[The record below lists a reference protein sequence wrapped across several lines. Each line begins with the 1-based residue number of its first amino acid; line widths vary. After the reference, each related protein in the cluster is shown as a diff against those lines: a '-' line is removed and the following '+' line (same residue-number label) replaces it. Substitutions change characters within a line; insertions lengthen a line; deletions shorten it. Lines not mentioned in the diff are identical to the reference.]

1 MTKNDT
7 TNNSKFTK
15 ILSLNLWGV
24 LFFLIYLQYFKYVL
38 KYILFIG
45 KSTFLMKLIEH
56 RKFLFTTHFARVM
69 YCVPAHNAH
78 LHEEF
83 FNKLKEMCPEI
94 ELILGLPKPN
104 QINSDTLPKLLLI
117 DDLVKQLLSD
127 PFMEQCF
134 VQNSHHQGCSIAFC
148 TQNFYESSKSKTIVR
163 QCNFKVFFNS
173 NCDKILLRNIG
184 AQIEPSRPSILIEA
198 FKLLQKHNP
207 SDKYKYLL
215 IDGDSQSAMPD
226 FFIRTNIFP
235 VNDIIRPICFV
246 LNSP

>member
-1 MTKNDT
+1 M
-7 TNNSKFTK
+7 
-15 ILSLNLWGV
+15 
-24 LFFLIYLQYFKYVL
+24 YFKFCFL
-38 KYILFIG
+38 G

-56 RKFLFTTHFARVM
+56 RKSLFTTHFARVM

-117 DDLVKQLLSD
+117 DDLVKQLLAD

-148 TQNFYESSKSKTIVR
+148 TQNFYENSKSKTIVR

-198 FKLLQKHNP
+198 FKLLQKQNP

-246 LNSP
+246 LNTP